1 VSVTKPV
8 PVSVQVSMSVLASM
22 FIIMCIFIF
31 VFTKHG
37 HELIIKI
44 FRDINMIVIGKVYS
58 YFETDKNTDMD
69 MDIDMKMRLVASS
82 LQNMDRFR
90 Y

>member
-1 VSVTKPV
+1 
-8 PVSVQVSMSVLASM
+8 
-22 FIIMCIFIF
+22 
-31 VFTKHG
+31 
-37 HELIIKI
+37 
-44 FRDINMIVIGKVYS
+44 MIVIGKMYS